1 MTHKIEV
8 VSATFQNATGANVGV
23 SATASVSGSLGFQ
36 KDSSVGISAI
46 SLANPLVVT
55 TSSNHNL
62 TQNCGVRFAA
72 INGTTQ
78 LNNNIYY
85 VKPGDASDNNT
96 STMFRI
102 CDTLSEGVPQSVS
115 ISAAGSSYN
124 NNTYTNIATTNVD
137 TSSEASGLTLDLTVA
152 GNEITVAAINTAG
165 SGYHKDDL
173 VVPTIPGPGSGG
185 QISVSA
191 IDYELGTPVDGSSG
205 FSSYSSGGS
214 IVEVNPIKV
223 FLEAALESPTISKTV
238 PNSELTVIHRSV
250 SNPYYSAEWLE
261 FQVEYGSGDTYSTF
275 QAVVEGYGLYTGAAV
290 SQGSYSSTITFV
302 GDAGT
307 HAYFNAGYSAGV
319 SSSTDVSIIY
329 NTTNGV
335 DIAST
340 DNILTAE
347 GATGSQSLSGNSR
360 GSKTKGDIT
369 GSIKVDTY
377 APAGGPISGIAN
389 LDSGSTLE
397 VTTTIPHG
405 LYDGVPVQL
414 SGVIIRTPSPS
425 FANVVTTTPPLSDT
439 GLNFYAKR
447 VDEDTIQLYR
457 ESALTTAVVGTD
469 FSYAPTLSG
478 YSVEGFLIAD
488 RASII
493 AQANI
498 QITSTP

>member
-8 VSATFQNATGANVGV
+8 VSATFQNSTQADEAI

-36 KDSSVGISAI
+36 KDSTVDISAI

-85 VKPGDASDNNT
+85 VKPGDASDSDT
-96 STMFRI
+96 STKFRI
-102 CDTLSEGVPQSVS
+102 YDTLSEGVPQSIS

-152 GNEITVAAINTAG
+152 GNQITVATINTAG
-165 SGYHKDDL
+165 SGYHKNDI

-191 IDYELGTPVDGSSG
+191 VDYELGTPVDGSSG
-205 FSSYSSGGS
+205 FSSYTSGGS
-214 IVEVNPIKV
+214 ILEVNPIKV
-223 FLEAALESPTISKTV
+223 FVEAALESPTKSATI
-238 PNSELTVIHRSV
+238 PNSELTVIPRSV

-290 SQGSYSSTITFV
+290 SQGDYASTITFV

-307 HAYFNAGYSAGV
+307 HAYFNAGYSTTV

-329 NTTNGV
+329 NTTDGV

-340 DNILTAE
+340 DYILTQQ
-347 GATGSQSLSGNSR
+347 GATNTQYLSGNTEDSV
-360 GSKTKGDIT
+360 TNGDIT
-369 GSIKVDTY
+369 ASIKVDTY

-397 VTTTIPHG
+397 VTTTVPHG

-414 SGVIIRTPSPS
+414 SGVIIRTPSPT
-425 FANVVTTTPPLSDT
+425 FANIVTTALTDA
-439 GLNFYAKR
+439 GVNFYAKR
-447 VDEDTIQLYR
+447 VDEDTIQLYE
-457 ESALTTAVVGTD
+457 ESTLITPKVGTD
-469 FSYAPTLSG
+469 FSYAPALSG

-493 AQANI
+493 AQANL
-498 QITSTP
+498 QITSTA